1 MDVLFEIDEGIGVL
15 ILHHPKALNILSLD
29 ALDAIEETLE
39 RVREDDTCRAII
51 VTGSDGDY
59 FSAGADVRMF
69 LGLKSVLDGKIL
81 SRKGQ
86 RVFDLFSHLGKP
98 TLAAINGIAMGGACE
113 LALACTFRIM
123 VSHAKLGLPEIR
135 LGIVPGWGGTQRL
148 PRLIGETKAM
158 EYILSGEL
166 LDAETAYR
174 LGLVN
179 RIVPNVDGLLEESK
193 AFLGRIIENSATAI
207 KLAMESVTKG
217 LNLPLEGGFLLESNL
232 AGLSCLTEEAKTNV
246 RNLLKK

>member
-1 MDVLFEIDEGIGVL
+1 
-15 ILHHPKALNILSLD
+15 
-29 ALDAIEETLE
+29 
-39 RVREDDTCRAII
+39 
-51 VTGSDGDY
+51 
-59 FSAGADVRMF
+59 
-69 LGLKSVLDGKIL
+69 L

-86 RVFDLFSHLGKP
+86 KIFNLFSHLGKP

-113 LALACTFRIM
+113 LVLACTFRIM
-123 VSHAKLGLPEIR
+123 ASHARLGLPEIR

-148 PRLIGETKAM
+148 PRMIGETKAM

-179 RIVPNVDGLLEESK
+179 KVVPDIDCLLEEAK
-193 AFLGRIIENSATAI
+193 AFLARIIENSATAI

-217 LNLPLEGGFLLESNL
+217 LNLTLENGFLLESNL
-232 AGLSCLTEEAKTNV
+232 AGLSCLTEVARTSV
-246 RNLLKK
+246 MNLLKK